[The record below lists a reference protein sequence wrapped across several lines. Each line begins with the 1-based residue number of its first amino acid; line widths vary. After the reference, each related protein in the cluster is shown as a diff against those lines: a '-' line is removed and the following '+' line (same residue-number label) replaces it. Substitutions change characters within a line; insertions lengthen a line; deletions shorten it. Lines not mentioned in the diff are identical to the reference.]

1 MSADIAAR
9 LEALNE
15 RIRVAADRSGRD
27 PNTVAIMAVTKTRE
41 RHIVDQALPA
51 GVVLLGENRVQEA
64 RGKYSDPPLP
74 ESAALHLIGQLQT
87 NKVRQAMRLFDVV
100 ETVDR
105 PSLIDALAR
114 EADKTERVM
123 PVMLQVNVAGEQQK
137 SGCDVDVV
145 PELISAITDSGSLS
159 LTGLMTIA
167 PLVDQQEDV
176 RVVFRTLREL
186 RRNVEDR
193 YPSLRLSMGMSNDLD
208 VAVEE
213 GATIVRVGR
222 ALFG

>member
-1 MSADIAAR
+1 MSASIATR
-9 LEALNE
+9 IEALNE
-15 RIRVAADRSGRD
+15 RIRVAAERSGRD
-27 PNTVAIMAVTKTRE
+27 PATVTIMAVTKTRD
-41 RHIVDQALPA
+41 RHLVDQALA
-51 GVVLLGENRVQEA
+51 EGVALLGENRVQEA

-74 ESAALHLIGQLQT
+74 EGAELHLVGQLQS
-87 NKVRQAMRLFDVV
+87 NKVRQAVRLFDVV

-105 PSLIDALAR
+105 PSLIEALAR
-114 EADKTERVM
+114 EADKSERVM

-137 SGCDVDVV
+137 SGCGLDDV
-145 PELISAITDSGSLS
+145 PELINAIMDSGSLS

-176 RVVFRTLREL
+176 RLVFRTLRDL
-186 RRNVEDR
+186 RQSVEDR
-193 YPSLRLSMGMSNDLD
+193 FPSLHLSMGMSNDLD

-213 GATIVRVGR
+213 SATIVRVGR

>member
-51 GVVLLGENRVQEA
+51 GVVLFGENRVQEA

>member
-1 MSADIAAR
+1 VSADIAAR

-193 YPSLRLSMGMSNDLD
+193 YPSLYLSMGMSNDLD

>member
-27 PNTVAIMAVTKTRE
+27 RNTVAIMAVTKTRE
-41 RHIVDQALPA
+41 RHIVDQALTA

-105 PSLIDALAR
+105 PPLIDALAR

-145 PELISAITDSGSLS
+145 PKLISAIMDSGSLR

-186 RRNVEDR
+186 RQDVEDR
-193 YPSLRLSMGMSNDLD
+193 YPSLHLSMGMSNDLD

-213 GATIVRVGR
+213 GATIIRIGR
-222 ALFG
+222 GLFG